1 MMTTGGCIG
10 IWRLSKRLGGY
21 TYISRMEVISEI
33 WRLSETRIG
42 IELLWQLKSMRYK
55 ASNINC
61 KGKVKST
68 KNDVEIEK
76 KVMKYI

>member
-1 MMTTGGCIG
+1 MTGGYIG

-21 TYISRMEVISEI
+21 TYISRMEVISGI
-33 WRLSETRIG
+33 WRLSETRVG
-42 IELLWQLKSMRYK
+42 IELLGQLKSMRYK